1 VQFFLKNFQM
11 SKNTEKTRLTDRK
24 RAAIL
29 AAAASEFQQY
39 GFGGTSMDRIAA
51 TADVSKRTVYNH
63 FASKDEL
70 FLAIVAELG
79 QRCGVNEC
87 PYSSNEPLEDQLL
100 AIAKGFAEMMTNDDF
115 IKLARVVL
123 SRLIQSPEL
132 ASSIRGVN
140 DPFHAAVNWIKAA
153 KKDSRLSVTSPEQ
166 AAAQFTGLIKAS
178 AFWPQL
184 IGGNAAPSKRELKQ
198 ITKSAV
204 AMFLDHYQV

>member
-1 VQFFLKNFQM
+1 M

-29 AAAASEFQQY
+29 TAAVSEFQQY

-51 TADVSKRTVYNH
+51 TAEVSKRTVYNH

-70 FLAIVAELG
+70 FMAIVADLG
-79 QRCGVNEC
+79 QRCGGAEC
-87 PYSSNEPLEDQLL
+87 SYSSTEPLEDQLL
-100 AIAKGFAEMMTNDDF
+100 AIAKGFADMMTNDDF
-115 IKLARVVL
+115 MKLARVVI

-132 ASSIRGVN
+132 SSSIRGENESYRAV
-140 DPFHAAVNWIKAA
+140 VNWIKAA
-153 KKDSRLSVTSPEQ
+153 KKDGRLSVTNPDQ
-166 AAAQFTGLIKAS
+166 AAAQFTSLIKAF

-184 IGGNAAPSKRELKQ
+184 IGGNAPPSKRELNQ

-204 AMFLDHYQV
+204 AMFLNHYQA